1 MWNDERERE
10 IRGKGRERERE
21 RERERGGGRERE
33 MARKSERNLFL
44 SQHVNSSKNN
54 RNIKL

>member
-10 IRGKGRERERE
+10 IRGKGRERER
-21 RERERGGGRERE
+21 GGGRE

-54 RNIKL
+54 RNIKS